1 MTKSKVDFILTFYLL
16 TTLSMVACKVA
27 ILIANIMCKNEV
39 HVVLTVKR
47 QNSNKVQVMT
57 KTSVYEGL
65 RYFFLNFVVRVGRN

>member
-1 MTKSKVDFILTFYLL
+1 MTKRNVDFILTFYLP
-16 TTLSMVACKVA
+16 TILSMVACKVE